1 MNACKKSSTV
11 KRVVLTSSIVAVQQ
25 SKNRNAEFTEEDWN
39 TTVNKKHEPYDYSKF
54 HAEKK
59 AWEFMEENQDL
70 KFDLVVI
77 NPGVILGPSYSPNL
91 STSVNLVKR
100 MVVGDVPGIPKWS
113 IPLVDVRDVA
123 KIHLLAMVNPKAK
136 GRYLAVSKT
145 LWMKE
150 VADILGK
157 EFPKSKV
164 PKLTIPNFVTYV
176 AAIFDRDVNL
186 YWARYAIGVYT
197 RFSNTKSIQE
207 LGIQYMDPTKT
218 LVDSVLSFIELGIV
232 PKL

>member
-1 MNACKKSSTV
+1 M
-11 KRVVLTSSIVAVQQ
+11 
-25 SKNRNAEFTEEDWN
+25 
-39 TTVNKKHEPYDYSKF
+39 
-54 HAEKK
+54 
-59 AWEFMEENQDL
+59 
-70 KFDLVVI
+70 
-77 NPGVILGPSYSPNL
+77 GPSYSPNL

-176 AAIFDRDVNL
+176 AAIFDRDVNCNHFFL
-186 YWARYAIGVYT
+186 
-197 RFSNTKSIQE
+197 F
-207 LGIQYMDPTKT
+207 
-218 LVDSVLSFIELGIV
+218 V
-232 PKL
+232 PKVFLIHFF